1 MHRIFSG
8 WIIAALVLLAIIA
21 AGTVFIIQ
29 QYDRP
34 VPLEIQLLPSATVVG
49 DIYVN
54 GGVAVPGWYPIFPG
68 DTIEDLVA
76 AAGGCTESLPVTFSL
91 SVMSGSETSQK
102 VNINVAESWLL
113 CALPGI
119 GETRALAI
127 IDYRIT
133 HGGFRDI
140 DELLNVEGI
149 GPGILA
155 NLRQF
160 VTVGE

>member
-1 MHRIFSG
+1 M
-8 WIIAALVLLAIIA
+8 AVLVLLAVIA
-21 AGTVFIIQ
+21 AGTVFIIHR
-29 QYDRP
+29 YDQP
-34 VPLEIQLLPSATVVG
+34 VPLEIQLLPPVTVVG
-49 DIYVN
+49 DIYIS

-91 SVMSGSETSQK
+91 SVLSGGETPQK

-119 GETRALAI
+119 GETRAQAI
-127 IDYRIT
+127 INYRT
-133 HGGFRDI
+133 EQGGFRDV

-149 GPGILA
+149 GPGTLT